1 MTAPLMPKATAVWL
15 VENTTLTFKQIGD
28 FCELHELEVQAIAD
42 GDVVFNIVGLNPVTG
57 GQLTADE
64 IARCE
69 QDPSASLVGVEPE
82 RNVKAENSK
91 NKKVLSPSQRS
102 DKPAAI
108 LWILRNCPEIIDSQ
122 ICKLIGTTKPT
133 IASLRDGTHRDMAN
147 LRPKNPVA
155 VGLCKE
161 KDLDEAIAV
170 SKKWTELKSQPK
182 KTVKKKA
189 GKSAAKAKAAA
200 ARKKESEKLKAA
212 AAKEKE
218 AAKKKA
224 EAAKKK
230 EAEKKKAAAAKEK
243 EAAKKKAAAAK
254 KKEAEKKK
262 AAAAKEKEAA
272 KKKAA
277 AAKKKEA
284 DRKKAEAARQKA
296 AEKKAAAKEKAAAK
310 KAAAK
315 EKKAAAKKTVK
326 KKSKKAEA

>member
-42 GDVVFNIVGLNPVTG
+42 GDVAFNIVGLNPVTG

-200 ARKKESEKLKAA
+200 ARKKEAEKLKAA

-224 EAAKKK
+224 EAD
-230 EAEKKKAAAAKEK
+230 
-243 EAAKKKAAAAK
+243 K